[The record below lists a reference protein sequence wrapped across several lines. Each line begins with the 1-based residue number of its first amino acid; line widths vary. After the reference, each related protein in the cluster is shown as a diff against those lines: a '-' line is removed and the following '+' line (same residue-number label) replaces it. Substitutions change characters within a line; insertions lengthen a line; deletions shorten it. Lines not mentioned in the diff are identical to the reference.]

1 MIYSGNAI
9 TVTKTISLMDLF
21 AQSVVL
27 KTAMTV
33 LTQFDALLVFLI
45 TFCLKE
51 TATHGFKTAKF
62 LKKINP
68 KTLFQRKE
76 KVQDVQIV
84 MKVIMYLKMELVKNV
99 IRPVNI
105 AWQKTFVQLVTIMI
119 FLTTETV

>member
-1 MIYSGNAI
+1 MIFSGNAI

-45 TFCLKE
+45 IFCLKE
-51 TATHGFKTAKF
+51 TATHGLKIAKF

-68 KTLFQRKE
+68 KTLF
-76 KVQDVQIV
+76 
-84 MKVIMYLKMELVKNV
+84 
-99 IRPVNI
+99 
-105 AWQKTFVQLVTIMI
+105 
-119 FLTTETV
+119 

>member
-1 MIYSGNAI
+1 MIFSGNAI

-68 KTLFQRKE
+68 KTLF
-76 KVQDVQIV
+76 
-84 MKVIMYLKMELVKNV
+84 
-99 IRPVNI
+99 
-105 AWQKTFVQLVTIMI
+105 
-119 FLTTETV
+119 